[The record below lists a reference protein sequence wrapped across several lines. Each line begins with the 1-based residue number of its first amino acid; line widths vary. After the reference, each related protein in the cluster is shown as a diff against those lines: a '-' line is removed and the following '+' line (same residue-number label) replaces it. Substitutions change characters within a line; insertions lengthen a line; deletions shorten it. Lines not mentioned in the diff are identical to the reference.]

1 MPELLN
7 TSFSRLELNASLSR
21 PKLDATLVLDNN
33 EELDKKQQSAIFAL
47 ASLNTRTAPSAE
59 LCWSQLLA
67 LSLAPEDEPVL
78 TVGRHKDC
86 WVRLG
91 DPRVSVNHFDI
102 VARKACASEARVG
115 IHELSYEC
123 CLIDRSSNG
132 TTVNGDVIGKGK
144 SVQLHN
150 GDEICVLPA
159 SRVGPDETIGFLFR
173 NTTETLSTQ
182 EGVEALALDLEE
194 LVLCPICMQ
203 AIYKCVALAPCSH
216 NFCMACCSDWMRR
229 KNDCPVCRRPIT
241 AVMKNHPMDSVVEA
255 FLTAQPS
262 RRRAPLE
269 LRDMDARDELWLG
282 ASGKLVRDICTM
294 ASPSALLVASPA
306 RSAAPSPAPVPVS
319 APARSPAPAA
329 TGPAASAGTAA
340 PAEAAPA
347 APAAQPRNLGSQVC
361 TIQ

>member
-1 MPELLN
+1 MPELLS

-21 PKLDATLVLDNN
+21 PKLDATLVLDN
-33 EELDKKQQSAIFAL
+33 EELDKKQSAIFAL

-102 VARKACASEARVG
+102 VARRACASEARVG

-123 CLIDRSSNG
+123 FLNDRSSNG

-144 SVQLHN
+144 SVQLHS

-159 SRVGPDETIGFLFR
+159 SRVGPAEMIGFLFR

-182 EGVEALALDLEE
+182 EGVEALAIDLEE

-262 RRRAPLE
+262 RRRTPLE
-269 LRDMDARDELWLG
+269 LRDMDARDELRLG

-294 ASPSALLVASPA
+294 ASPLALAVASTAPT
-306 RSAAPSPAPVPVS
+306 AAPSPAPAPVS
-319 APARSPAPAA
+319 APAARSPAPAA

-340 PAEAAPA
+340 RAEAAA
-347 APAAQPRNLGSQVC
+347 ATQPRNLGSQVC